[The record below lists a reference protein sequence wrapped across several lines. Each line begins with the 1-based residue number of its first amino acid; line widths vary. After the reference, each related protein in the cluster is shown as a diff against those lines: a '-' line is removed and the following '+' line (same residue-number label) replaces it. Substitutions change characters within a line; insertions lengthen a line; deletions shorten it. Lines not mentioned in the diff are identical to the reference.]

1 MRIKK
6 LLPILACLL
15 AFEGKAQIDVSP
27 SLQEAIQKAID
38 KNASIRNKDLEVE
51 KISTE
56 KKSVWNKYIPK
67 VEGSANYMYFDTNI
81 TLDLPTGNIPVINQP
96 IFDGKQSF
104 DSYGNVLMG
113 SLMAKTVLF
122 SGFQIENGAKAL
134 EQKRIGTAYLSEAE
148 KENLIKEVIHS
159 FDQVHLLNEVEKLL
173 NDSEKRLATET
184 KRVERAIE
192 EGLAIPYD
200 RDKIKLANLELQSKK
215 IELQGKRKVLYQKIN
230 YLTGYS
236 ENQIKE
242 VEYLLAPYVISED
255 LSVENKQE
263 LKALESFKKASDYM
277 IKKEKWS
284 YLPVLGA
291 FGGVTYTSLFDATMI
306 TPEIPMVNSR
316 LYGRINEFTM
326 SPNWMVG
333 LSMKWEIFSGFERK
347 HKIHEAKINAEQ
359 VQNQLDD
366 AKEKFALLLENN
378 LANYRIQNQK
388 YQIGLEQEKVASNN
402 LNMAV
407 RQYQEG
413 LINISERLEAE
424 NDLFKASA
432 NKIQI
437 LVEQRLSAL
446 ETLSVTG
453 ELTKTILN

>member
-1 MRIKK
+1 MKIKK
-6 LLPILACLL
+6 LILIIIGFL
-15 AFEGKAQIDVSP
+15 AFEGKAQMDVDP
-27 SLQEAIQKAID
+27 SLQEAIRKAID

-51 KISTE
+51 KINTE

-67 VEGSANYMYFDTNI
+67 IEGSANYMYFDTDI
-81 TLDLPTGNIPVINQP
+81 TLDLPTGNIPIINQP
-96 IFDGKQSF
+96 IFDGKQTF

-134 EQKRIGTAYLSEAE
+134 EQKRIGTTYLSEAE
-148 KENLIKEVIHS
+148 KDNLIKEVIHS

-173 NDSEKRLATET
+173 DDSEKRLGTET
-184 KRVERAIE
+184 KRVERAIG

-200 RDKIKLANLELQSKK
+200 RDKIKLVNLELQSKK
-215 IELQGKRKVLYQKIN
+215 TELQGKRRVLYQKIN

-242 VEYLLAPYVISED
+242 VEYLLTPYMISEE
-255 LSVENKQE
+255 LSVGDKQE

-277 IKKEKWS
+277 VRKEKGS

-316 LYGRINEFTM
+316 LYGRMNEFTM
-326 SPNWMVG
+326 SPNWVVG
-333 LSMKWEIFSGFERK
+333 LSMKWEIFSGFERT
-347 HKIHEAKINAEQ
+347 HKLHEARINAEQ

-366 AKEKFALLLENN
+366 TKEKFALLLENN
-378 LANYRIQNQK
+378 LSNYRVQNQK
-388 YQIGLEQEKVASNN
+388 YQIGLEQEKMASNN
-402 LNMAV
+402 LNMAT

-424 NDLFKASA
+424 NDLFKASTH
-432 NKIQI
+432 KMET
-437 LVEQRLSAL
+437 LVAQRLSAL
-446 ETLSVTG
+446 ETLSASG
-453 ELTKTILN
+453 ALTKTILN

>member
-56 KKSVWNKYIPK
+56 KKS
-67 VEGSANYMYFDTNI
+67 
-81 TLDLPTGNIPVINQP
+81 INQP

-113 SLMAKTVLF
+113 SLTAKTVLF

-200 RDKIKLANLELQSKK
+200 RDKIKLAKK
-215 IELQGKRKVLYQKIN
+215 
-230 YLTGYS
+230 
-236 ENQIKE
+236 
-242 VEYLLAPYVISED
+242 D
-255 LSVENKQE
+255 
-263 LKALESFKKASDYM
+263 AS
-277 IKKEKWS
+277 I
-284 YLPVLGA
+284 
-291 FGGVTYTSLFDATMI
+291 
-306 TPEIPMVNSR
+306 
-316 LYGRINEFTM
+316 
-326 SPNWMVG
+326 
-333 LSMKWEIFSGFERK
+333 
-347 HKIHEAKINAEQ
+347 
-359 VQNQLDD
+359 
-366 AKEKFALLLENN
+366 
-378 LANYRIQNQK
+378 
-388 YQIGLEQEKVASNN
+388 
-402 LNMAV
+402 
-407 RQYQEG
+407 
-413 LINISERLEAE
+413 
-424 NDLFKASA
+424 
-432 NKIQI
+432 
-437 LVEQRLSAL
+437 
-446 ETLSVTG
+446 
-453 ELTKTILN
+453 

>member
-1 MRIKK
+1 M
-6 LLPILACLL
+6 
-15 AFEGKAQIDVSP
+15 
-27 SLQEAIQKAID
+27 
-38 KNASIRNKDLEVE
+38 
-51 KISTE
+51 
-56 KKSVWNKYIPK
+56 
-67 VEGSANYMYFDTNI
+67 
-81 TLDLPTGNIPVINQP
+81 
-96 IFDGKQSF
+96 
-104 DSYGNVLMG
+104 
-113 SLMAKTVLF
+113 
-122 SGFQIENGAKAL
+122 
-134 EQKRIGTAYLSEAE
+134 
-148 KENLIKEVIHS
+148 
-159 FDQVHLLNEVEKLL
+159 
-173 NDSEKRLATET
+173 
-184 KRVERAIE
+184 
-192 EGLAIPYD
+192 
-200 RDKIKLANLELQSKK
+200 
-215 IELQGKRKVLYQKIN
+215 
-230 YLTGYS
+230 
-236 ENQIKE
+236 
-242 VEYLLAPYVISED
+242 EYLLVPYVISED

-277 IKKEKWS
+277 IKKEKGS
-284 YLPVLGA
+284 YLPVFGA
-291 FGGVTYTSLFDATMI
+291 FGGVTYASLFDATMI

-316 LYGRINEFTM
+316 LYGRMNELTL

-333 LSMKWEIFSGFERK
+333 LSMKWEIFSGFERM

-366 AKEKFALLLENN
+366 TKEKFALLLENN

-424 NDLFKASA
+424 NDLFKAST

>member
-1 MRIKK
+1 MGIKK
-6 LLPILACLL
+6 LILIIIGFL
-15 AFEGKAQIDVSP
+15 AFEGKAQIDVGP
-27 SLQEAIQKAID
+27 SLQEAIRKAID

-51 KISTE
+51 KINTE
-56 KKSVWNKYIPK
+56 KKGVWNKYIPK
-67 VEGSANYMYFDTNI
+67 IEGSANYMYFDTDI
-81 TLDLPTGNIPVINQP
+81 TLDLPTGSIPIINQP

-104 DSYGNVLMG
+104 DGYGNVLMG

-148 KENLIKEVIHS
+148 KDNLIKEVIHS

-173 NDSEKRLATET
+173 NDSEKRLGTET

-215 IELQGKRKVLYQKIN
+215 TELQGKRRVLYQKIN

-242 VEYLLAPYVISED
+242 VEYLLAPYMISEE
-255 LSVENKQE
+255 LSVGDKQE

-277 IKKEKWS
+277 VRKEKGS

-316 LYGRINEFTM
+316 LYGRMNEFTM
-326 SPNWMVG
+326 SPNWVVG

-347 HKIHEAKINAEQ
+347 HKLHEARINAEQ

-366 AKEKFALLLENN
+366 TKEKFALLLENN
-378 LANYRIQNQK
+378 LSNYRVQNQK
-388 YQIGLEQEKVASNN
+388 YQIGLEQEKMASNN
-402 LNMAV
+402 LNMAT

-424 NDLFKASA
+424 NDLFKAS
-432 NKIQI
+432 NHKIET
-437 LVEQRLSAL
+437 LVAQRLSAL
-446 ETLSVTG
+446 ETLSATG
-453 ELTKTILN
+453 ALAKAILN

>member
-1 MRIKK
+1 
-6 LLPILACLL
+6 
-15 AFEGKAQIDVSP
+15 
-27 SLQEAIQKAID
+27 
-38 KNASIRNKDLEVE
+38 
-51 KISTE
+51 
-56 KKSVWNKYIPK
+56 
-67 VEGSANYMYFDTNI
+67 
-81 TLDLPTGNIPVINQP
+81 
-96 IFDGKQSF
+96 
-104 DSYGNVLMG
+104 
-113 SLMAKTVLF
+113 MAKTVLF

-236 ENQIKE
+236 ENQINE
-242 VEYLLAPYVISED
+242 VEYLLAPYVISEE

-277 IKKEKWS
+277 IKKEKGS

-291 FGGVTYTSLFDATMI
+291 FGGVTYASLFDATMI

-378 LANYRIQNQK
+378 LADYRVQNKK

-424 NDLFKASA
+424 NDLFKAST

>member
-113 SLMAKTVLF
+113 SLTAKTVLF

-277 IKKEKWS
+277 IKKEKGS
-284 YLPVLGA
+284 CLPVLGA
-291 FGGVTYTSLFDATMI
+291 FGASETTAVGGSGIGFCGGAVCAARRTGAGGQPAPMAGRRDGAGRGPGLGPDHGDYPHHPAGGDFTGEAAVLSNWRQRLADARFVATAWGALAHRFQ
-306 TPEIPMVNSR
+306 R
-316 LYGRINEFTM
+316 LCHYLAAAANRGGRICQL
-326 SPNWMVG
+326 PG
-333 LSMKWEIFSGFERK
+333 LDVDAGALPG
-347 HKIHEAKINAEQ
+347 H
-359 VQNQLDD
+359 QN
-366 AKEKFALLLENN
+366 F
-378 LANYRIQNQK
+378 
-388 YQIGLEQEKVASNN
+388 GLCLSDTGVCAVVWRA
-402 LNMAV
+402 MA
-407 RQYQEG
+407 G
-413 LINISERLEAE
+413 
-424 NDLFKASA
+424 
-432 NKIQI
+432 
-437 LVEQRLSAL
+437 
-446 ETLSVTG
+446 
-453 ELTKTILN
+453 